1 MIIKGLMK
9 LFFFVSLYLPFCSSF
24 LQNRNGFRQVAYTYR
39 EPTDIPRKRY
49 IIDIDGTICSKTN
62 SEYNK
67 SKPNFENI
75 DIFNHLYVNGF
86 EVHYWTARGALS
98 GINWDEFTVQQ
109 LESWNVKYDSI
120 NMGKPHYDVWVD
132 DKAINARDFCD
143 SIEVDVYD

>member
-1 MIIKGLMK
+1 LNTFDIIIEVLMK
-9 LFFFVSLYLPFCSSF
+9 LFIFVSICLPLCTAFIH
-24 LQNRNGFRQVAYTYR
+24 NHNGFRQVAYTYR

-62 SEYNK
+62 SEYKK
-67 SKPNFENI
+67 SKPNYEHI
-75 DIFNHLYVNGF
+75 DIFNRLYEKGF

-98 GINWDEFTVQQ
+98 GKNWDKFTVQQ

-132 DKAINARDFCD
+132 DKAINAKDFCD
-143 SIEVDVYD
+143 